1 MTKISIKKVDNLIQV
16 IKVSGHS
23 GYANKGSD
31 IVCSSITTA
40 MYVSYGM
47 LEKAKCDFTFN
58 TDEDKPFMELK
69 INNSSDV
76 TKLVMANLVDV
87 LEGIAYDYKAYVTI
101 INE

>member
-1 MTKISIKKVDNLIQV
+1 MTKISIKKEDNLVKV
-16 IKVSGHS
+16 IKVTGHS

-47 LEKAKCDFTFN
+47 LQKAKCDFTFN
-58 TDEDKPFMELK
+58 TDEAKPFMELK
-69 INNSSDV
+69 INNSNDV
-76 TKLVMANLVDV
+76 TKLVMDNLVDV

>member
-47 LEKAKCDFTFN
+47 LDKAKCDFTF
-58 TDEDKPFMELK
+58 TSDEAKPFMELK
-69 INNSSDV
+69 INKSNDI
-76 TKLVMANLVDV
+76 TKLVMENLVDV
-87 LEGIAYDYKAYVTI
+87 LEGIAFDYKANVTI

>member
-47 LEKAKCDFTFN
+47 LNKAKCDFTFN

-69 INNSSDV
+69 INKSNDI
-76 TKLVMANLVDV
+76 TKLVMENLVDV
-87 LEGIAYDYKAYVTI
+87 LEGIAFDYKANVTI

>member
-47 LEKAKCDFTFN
+47 LDKAKCDFTFN
-58 TDEDKPFMELK
+58 TNEDKPFMELK
-69 INNSSDV
+69 INKSNDI
-76 TKLVMANLVDV
+76 TKLVMENLVDV
-87 LEGIAYDYKAYVTI
+87 LEGIAFDYKANVTI

>member
-1 MTKISIKKVDNLIQV
+1 MTKISIKTVDNLIQV

-47 LEKAKCDFTFN
+47 LDKAKCDFAFTA
-58 TDEDKPFMELK
+58 DEAKPFMELK
-69 INNSSDV
+69 INKSNDI
-76 TKLVMANLVDV
+76 TKLVMENLVDV
-87 LEGIAYDYKAYVTI
+87 LEGIAFDYKANVTI